1 MSGHGATVLLL
12 LLVASAHALRAP
24 RLPGFLRRADN
35 SKDNGGGAQAEAASP
50 QQSRAVRLLEEAA
63 AAELAAE
70 QLEQQALELKQQAA
84 RMSPPAE
91 QLSQPPPP
99 PPPPPPSQPTG
110 EQPTSREQASP
121 QWQAAQRAEDE
132 QLAQPLMPLEQ
143 LLEQRQELR
152 GGTDAED
159 EDGAPRQELRGG
171 TDAEDED
178 GAPSLSEEEALA
190 SEIRLLMQASTDDLY
205 LFYMSCLPNDRY
217 PLPTNLLDAADE
229 AALRERVFGSESF
242 VVRTIE
248 KTQAGTV
255 IRGNLRCDA
264 ATASARVQSSLEA
277 EASLRDRVRLFLLY
291 DPVSPG
297 PLEPDETE
305 WEDAALAD
313 MIAGE
318 NPFEPEPIFLALPAD
333 LAPAAGTDRRLAAAA
348 PIAAFSATTAA
359 VVLWAAQA
367 FAGSSNVAPD
377 GTFDLA
383 VAEPLIQAT
392 LLLQLAH
399 EAGHGLVGMLYGLRA
414 RPSLFIPSAALGCT
428 GGHAPLASYPPNRT
442 SLFDFALA
450 GPLVGGGASLALFLA
465 GLALTS
471 GAPEA
476 ALPAFPRIA
485 TPILHGSLFASL
497 AVEAALGEAAAA
509 ADSTAVALHPLA
521 LAGFTGL
528 VANALAIL
536 PIGRLDGGRAATAA
550 FGRKPAAALGGLTLF
565 VLGCTVLLTDSP
577 EVLSLWACTAFLL
590 FRQAEVPCVDEVT
603 PVDDRR
609 VSLLL
614 PLFLLALTVVMPAPV
629 SGGPD
634 PVFEQLSF
642 AAAQPELWS
651 K

>member
-1 MSGHGATVLLL
+1 
-12 LLVASAHALRAP
+12 
-24 RLPGFLRRADN
+24 
-35 SKDNGGGAQAEAASP
+35 
-50 QQSRAVRLLEEAA
+50 
-63 AAELAAE
+63 
-70 QLEQQALELKQQAA
+70 
-84 RMSPPAE
+84 
-91 QLSQPPPP
+91 
-99 PPPPPPSQPTG
+99 
-110 EQPTSREQASP
+110 
-121 QWQAAQRAEDE
+121 
-132 QLAQPLMPLEQ
+132 MPLEQ

-171 TDAEDED
+171 TEAEDED

-359 VVLWAAQA
+359 VVLGGA
-367 FAGSSNVAPD
+367 
-377 GTFDLA
+377 
-383 VAEPLIQAT
+383 
-392 LLLQLAH
+392 
-399 EAGHGLVGMLYGLRA
+399 GLRA
-414 RPSLFIPSAALGCT
+414 RPTSRPMAPLISQSPSRSSKRRCSCSSPTRRPRPRGHALRPAGASLFIPSAALGCT